1 MTRSMPHGNH
11 FYTSFFFLVFQLVV
25 LIPSIASYDSTFSPT
40 RPLRITE
47 NETIVSPE
55 GIFELGFFKPAT
67 RFQERDRWYL
77 GIWYKRFTTRVVWV
91 ANRDDP
97 LSSSIGTLKVDNSNI
112 VLLDHSGRV
121 AWTTSLT
128 KNMINN
134 QLLVAEL
141 LDNGNFVLRFS
152 NSSSYLWQ
160 SFDFPTDTLLPGMK
174 LGWDR
179 RTNHTKSLISW
190 KSLDDPSSGR
200 YVYKIDTLKPSQGLI
215 FGDDLLVSRPGPTYR
230 KLFNITETDN
240 EITHSLGISTANVSL
255 LTLSFLGSLKL
266 MAWTGEWN
274 VVWHFPRN
282 FCDYYGECGQNSYC
296 KIVNK
301 KTNCNCIQ
309 GFQGDQHAWD
319 LLDSTNRCLRKTQ
332 LSCDSKAE
340 FKQLKKMDFP
350 DTKTSIVDTTV
361 GSEECRKSC
370 LTNCNCTAFANT
382 EWGCVRWTS
391 DLIDLRSYNT
401 EGVDL
406 YIKLA
411 TADLGVNKKTI
422 IGSIVGGCLLL
433 VLSFIILCLW
443 IRRKKRARAIAAANV
458 SQERNRDLT
467 INTTEDWG
475 SKRMDFDVISTATN
489 HFSELNKLGKGGFGI
504 VYKGRLCDGQEIAV
518 KRLSKMSP
526 IGVDGFAVE
535 AKLIALVQHINVIR
549 LIGFCYNADEKIL
562 VYEFLENS
570 SLDTYLFDSTRGSVL
585 NWDTRFDIAKGIV
598 RGLVYLHQDSR
609 FRIVHLDLKPSNILL
624 DKDMVPKISDFGMAR
639 ILGGDE
645 TEAHVTTVTGTFGY
659 IAPEYRSDGVLSV
672 KSDVFSFGVMLL
684 EIISGKRN
692 IDFLHLND
700 GSTLLSYMWNHW
712 SQGNGLEIVDHAI
725 KDSSSSS
732 QQILRCV
739 QIGLMCVQELPED
752 RPTMSSVGLML
763 GRETEAIPQPKSPVE
778 TGSSSRGQQESES
791 GTVPEMTLLIEGR

>member
-1 MTRSMPHGNH
+1 MTMTRSVPHGNH
-11 FYTSFFFLVFQLVV
+11 FYTSFFFFVFQLVV

-112 VLLDHSGRV
+112 ILLDQSGGV

-134 QLLVAEL
+134 QLLVAKL

-190 KSLDDPSSGR
+190 NSSDDPSSGR

-215 FGDDLLVSRPGPTYR
+215 IFGDDLPVSRPGPSYR

-240 EITHSLGISTANVSL
+240 EITHSLGISTENVSL
-255 LTLSFLGSLKL
+255 LTLSFLGSLEL

-282 FCDYYGECGQNSYC
+282 LCDSYGACGQNSYC
-296 KIVNK
+296 NIVNE
-301 KTNCNCIQ
+301 KTKCNCIQ
-309 GFQGDQHAWD
+309 GFQGDQQHAWD
-319 LLDSTNRCLRKTQ
+319 LLDSEKRCLRKTQ

-475 SKRMDFDVISTATN
+475 SKHMDFDVISTATN

-504 VYKGRLCDGQEIAV
+504 VYKIKRNEYGRLCDGQEIAV

-526 IGVDGFAVE
+526 IGVEGFTVE
-535 AKLIALVQHINVIR
+535 AKLIALVQHVNVIR
-549 LIGFCYNADEKIL
+549 LIGFCSNADEKIL

-570 SLDTYLFDSTRGSVL
+570 SLDTYLFD
-585 NWDTRFDIAKGIV
+585 
-598 RGLVYLHQDSR
+598 
-609 FRIVHLDLKPSNILL
+609 LKPSNILL
-624 DKDMVPKISDFGMAR
+624 GKDMVPKISDFGMAR

-712 SQGNGLEIVDHAI
+712 SQGNGLEIVDPAI

-778 TGSSSRGQQESES
+778 TGSSSGGQQESES
-791 GTVPEMTLLIEGR
+791 GTVPEITLFIEGR

>member
-1 MTRSMPHGNH
+1 MMTMTRSVPHGNH
-11 FYTSFFFLVFQLVV
+11 FYTSFFFFVFQLVV

-112 VLLDHSGRV
+112 ILLDQSGGV

-134 QLLVAEL
+134 QLLVAKL

-190 KSLDDPSSGR
+190 NSSDDPSSGR

-215 FGDDLLVSRPGPTYR
+215 IFGDDLPVSRPGPSYR

-240 EITHSLGISTANVSL
+240 EITHSLGISTENVSL
-255 LTLSFLGSLKL
+255 LTLSFLGSLEL

-282 FCDYYGECGQNSYC
+282 LCDSYGACGQNSYC
-296 KIVNK
+296 NIVNE
-301 KTNCNCIQ
+301 KTKCNCIQ
-309 GFQGDQHAWD
+309 GFQGDQQHAWD
-319 LLDSTNRCLRKTQ
+319 LLDSEKRCLRKTQ

-475 SKRMDFDVISTATN
+475 SKHMDFDVISTATN
-489 HFSELNKLGKGGFGI
+489 HFSELNKLGKGTRI
-504 VYKGRLCDGQEIAV
+504 
-518 KRLSKMSP
+518 P
-526 IGVDGFAVE
+526 
-535 AKLIALVQHINVIR
+535 ALTRI
-549 LIGFCYNADEKIL
+549 
-562 VYEFLENS
+562 S
-570 SLDTYLFDSTRGSVL
+570 SIQPRGSVL
-585 NWDTRFDIAKGIV
+585 NWDTRFDIAKGII

-609 FRIVHLDLKPSNILL
+609 FRIIHLDLKPSNILL
-624 DKDMVPKISDFGMAR
+624 GKDMVPKISDFGMAR

-712 SQGNGLEIVDHAI
+712 SQGNGLEIVDPAI

-778 TGSSSRGQQESES
+778 TGSSSGGQQESES
-791 GTVPEMTLLIEGR
+791 GTVPEITLFIEGR